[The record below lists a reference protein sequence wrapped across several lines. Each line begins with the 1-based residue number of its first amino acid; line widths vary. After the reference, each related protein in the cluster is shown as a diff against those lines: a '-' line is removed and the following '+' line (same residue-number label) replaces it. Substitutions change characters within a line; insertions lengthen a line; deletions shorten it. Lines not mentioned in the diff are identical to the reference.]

1 MSRLAAIFLF
11 LFGFN
16 LLVDAQ
22 SYLYLKKLGGANF
35 MRYRLQDEI
44 RFQLK
49 GDDRFASGTITQFG
63 ENFFMIHETK
73 IYLDSLYRIDIRNKS
88 GLSRGMRGSSNPLI
102 TASILL
108 PLADFVNN
116 TVVSGE
122 EADMPHRS
130 VWIGSLALLG
140 AGIGLKLL
148 APKYFELGPKRKAVI
163 INADPVGIPGQ
174 DSPDRGQGDG

>member
-1 MSRLAAIFLF
+1 MTRLTFLSAFF
-11 LFGFN
+11 LAFSVYGQ
-16 LLVDAQ
+16 AQ
-22 SYLYLKKLGGANF
+22 SYLYLKKLGGSNF
-35 MRYRLQDEI
+35 LRYRLTDEV

-49 GDDRFASGTITQFG
+49 GDDRFASGTITEFG
-63 ENFFMIHETK
+63 EDYFMIHETK
-73 IYLDSLYRIDIRNKS
+73 IYLDSIYRIDIRNKS
-88 GLSRGMRGSSNPLI
+88 GLSRGMRGSSAPLI

-122 EADMPHRS
+122 EADVPHKS
-130 VWIGSLALLG
+130 VWISSLALLG

-163 INADPVGIPGQ
+163 ISSDPVGNNTQ
-174 DSPDRGQGDG
+174 NSPDRAQGDG